1 MTMNWLTRQ
10 EAAKYLSISPR
21 TLDRWV
27 EDGLIIRYH
36 VGKLRS
42 VRFKVDELD
51 GLMKPEPSVA
61 A

>member
-1 MTMNWLTRQ
+1 MMKWLTRQ
-10 EAAKYLSISPR
+10 EAAKYLSIHPR

-27 EDGLIIRYH
+27 EEGRVTRYH
-36 VGKLRS
+36 VGELRS
-42 VRFKVDELD
+42 VRFKVEDLD